1 MKSNIQKGLLTVVAL
16 VSVGAANAA
25 SAAID
30 VTATTQGITDAQT
43 ALLSVIGGLVSL
55 SVALFGISKVYA
67 FIKRKAGA

>member
-1 MKSNIQKGLLTVVAL
+1 MKRNVQKGLLAAVTL
-16 VSVGAANAA
+16 VSVGAAN
-25 SAAID
+25 AAID

-43 ALLSVIGGLVSL
+43 ALLAVIGGLVSL